1 MRAARDSGLARAR
14 HGTVRVRL
22 DTLDLVLLPVSLCEG
37 FLRWQI
43 TFGVGPDAQAQS
55 ALAG

>member
-1 MRAARDSGLARAR
+1 
-14 HGTVRVRL
+14 VPFP
-22 DTLDLVLLPVSLCEG
+22 LDLVLLPVSLCEG